1 MDLMEIDSQD
11 HFLVNLGQ
19 AISGGA
25 QIFLFLTSVLGD
37 A

>member
-1 MDLMEIDSQD
+1 MDLLEVDSQD
-11 HFLVNLGQ
+11 HLLVNLGQ

-25 QIFLFLTSVLGD
+25 QIFLFLTSALGD